1 MHKLLRRVS
10 YLLNRRRM
18 DQDLAD
24 EMEAHREMM
33 AEDRRTAFGNVLR
46 LREDGRAAWGW
57 VWLERLWQDL
67 NYGRRAIARHPGLAV
82 IAVISLAV
90 GIGANCAIFSLAD
103 TVLLRPLPVPDPDN
117 VVTLGSRDASGLGAA
132 AGLNMLAASYPDYR
146 DIRDKTT
153 SFAGVVAYDITRLG
167 FASRPDA
174 LPQLRMGS
182 EVTGNFFQVM
192 GVKPELGRSFQPEE
206 DQVPGRDAVVILSH
220 DLWEQEFAGDRSVLG
235 REVRLNGLAFI
246 VIGVMPRKFTGIEH
260 WLYSAFYVPMM
271 MRPRLSGDSRDVLN
285 SRDLRFF
292 TVKGRLKTDVPIS
305 RARAELAALGK
316 SLEQAY
322 PATNKNQSMD
332 VRTEVDSQIKR
343 VPRITAFLGMLI
355 VLAAA
360 VLLVAC
366 ANVAGLITSRAPAR
380 AREMSLRMAI
390 GAGRL
395 RLIRQLITES
405 LLLAL
410 AGGVAGVG
418 LGYAGVLLFRQITYP
433 SDLPL
438 MLTFDLN
445 QRALLFSLAIALLSV
460 LLFGLIPAIRTS
472 RTDLATAL
480 KAGGA
485 TVPAP
490 RRLWGRGI
498 LVSGQVAVSLVLLTT
513 SMFLYLGFRES
524 LARGPGFRIDHL
536 LLMSFDPSVVN
547 YSPTQTHEFF
557 RKLVEHSRSV
567 PGVKSVAL
575 ASFVPL
581 SVEFDSFSIVPERY
595 RFPPGR
601 DSVSVMANRVD
612 ESYFE
617 TAGIPLIRG
626 RGFLKTDTENTP
638 HVAVINETLAAHY
651 WPGQDSIGKRF
662 RLDSEWVE
670 IVGIAKTTKYL
681 STLEPPSDFLY
692 VPYQQSPRAYMTLM
706 VESAGEP
713 GALAA
718 PLREVV
724 RSLDSNLPV
733 YDVRTMGDFYLARAA
748 QVYQVI
754 LQAVSSMGL
763 MGMALAFAGLYGLMA
778 YAVTVRTREIGIRM
792 AIGANQ
798 GEVLVMVLRQGL
810 ALTLTG
816 LAAGLVLS
824 AGTTRFLRAAFPG
837 DSPLAAYVLVTPAV
851 LAITILAAYLP
862 ARRASRVDPMTA
874 LRCE

>member
-1 MHKLLRRVS
+1 MRKLLRRIS
-10 YLLNRRRM
+10 YLLNRQRM
-18 DQDLAD
+18 DQELAD
-24 EMEAHREMM
+24 EMAAHRDMM
-33 AEDRRTAFGNVLR
+33 AEDRRTAFGNALR

-67 NYGRRAIARHPGLAV
+67 NYGRRTIARHPGFAV

-103 TVLLRPLPVPDPDN
+103 TLLLRPLPVPDPDN
-117 VVTLGSRDASGLGAA
+117 VVTLGLRDVSGLGAA
-132 AGLNMLAASYPDYR
+132 AGINMLEASYPDYR
-146 DIRDKTT
+146 DIRDRTA
-153 SFAGVVAYDITRLG
+153 SFSGVVAYDITRLG
-167 FASRPDA
+167 FALRPDA
-174 LPQLRMGS
+174 LPQLRTGS
-182 EVTGNFFQVM
+182 EVTGNFFQVL
-192 GVKPELGRSFQPEE
+192 GVKPELGRSVRPEQ

-235 REVRLNGLAFI
+235 REVRLNGIAFI
-246 VIGVMPRKFTGIEH
+246 VIGVMPQSFSGIDH

-271 MRPRLSGDSRDVLN
+271 MRPRLDGDSRDVLN

-292 TVKGRLKTDVPIS
+292 TVKGRLKTNVPIS

-316 SLEQAY
+316 GLEQAY
-322 PATNKNQSMD
+322 PATNRNQSMD

-343 VPRITAFLGMLI
+343 VPGITAFLAMLI

-366 ANVAGLITSRAPAR
+366 ANVAGLLTSRAPAR
-380 AREMSLRMAI
+380 AREMSLRVAI
-390 GAGRL
+390 GAGRA

-410 AGGVAGVG
+410 AGGVAGVA

-445 QRALLFSLAIALLSV
+445 RRALLFSLGIAVLSV

-472 RTDLATAL
+472 RADLTTAL
-480 KAGGA
+480 KAGG
-485 TVPAP
+485 VPVP
-490 RRLWGRGI
+490 GHHRLWGRGI
-498 LVSGQVAVSLVLLTT
+498 LVSGQVAVSLLLLTT
-513 SMFLYLGFRES
+513 SMFLNLGFRSS

-536 LLMSFDPSVVN
+536 MLMSFDPSAAH
-547 YSPTQTHEFF
+547 YSPAQTHQFF
-557 RKLVEHSRSV
+557 RKLVERSRSL

-581 SVEFDSFSIVPERY
+581 SVEFDFFSIVPERY
-595 RFPPGR
+595 RLPPGR

-638 HVAVINETLAAHY
+638 HVAVINETLAGHY
-651 WPGQDSIGKRF
+651 WPGQDAIGKRF

-670 IVGIAKTTKYL
+670 IVGIAKTTRYL
-681 STLEPPSDFLY
+681 SSLEPPADFLY
-692 VPYQQSPRAYMTLM
+692 LPYRQNPRAYMTLM
-706 VESAGEP
+706 VESAGDP

-718 PLREVV
+718 PLRDVM
-724 RSLDSNLPV
+724 RSLDSNLAV
-733 YDVRTMGDFYLARAA
+733 YDVHTMDDFYRARAA

-778 YAVTVRTREIGIRM
+778 YAVTMRTREIGIRM
-792 AIGANQ
+792 AIGAKQ

-810 ALTLTG
+810 GLTLSG

-824 AGTTRFLRAAFPG
+824 AGATRILRAVFPG
-837 DSPLAAYVLVTPAV
+837 DSPLAAYLLVTPAV

-874 LRCE
+874 LRYE